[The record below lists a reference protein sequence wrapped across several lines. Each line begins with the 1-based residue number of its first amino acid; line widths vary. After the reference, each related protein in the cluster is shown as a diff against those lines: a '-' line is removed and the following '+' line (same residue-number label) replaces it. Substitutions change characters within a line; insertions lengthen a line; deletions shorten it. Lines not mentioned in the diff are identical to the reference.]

1 MPNIA
6 RVVLSVTGSDRP
18 GLTSALAEAVLAAG
32 GNWQEGHLSRLGG
45 LYVGSV
51 LVELEA
57 DQLPTL
63 EAKVR
68 GIDAE
73 GLTVAV
79 HASGD
84 EPQTAGR
91 TLLFELVGQDRP
103 GIIREVSSILARLG
117 VNIESLSSGEER
129 GAWGGERLFRAEVH
143 VTLPDAVT
151 PEAVQSALEAIS
163 SEIMVDF
170 TFSPGGS

>member
-1 MPNIA
+1 MADIL

-51 LVELEA
+51 LVEIEPG
-57 DQLPTL
+57 QLSTL
-63 EAKVR
+63 KDKVKN
-68 GIDAE
+68 IDAK
-73 GLTVAV
+73 GLAVAV
-79 HASGD
+79 HTAGD
-84 EPQTAGR
+84 EPKQEGR

-103 GIIREVSSILARLG
+103 GIIREVSAVLARLG
-117 VNIESLSSGEER
+117 ANIESLSSGEER
-129 GAWGGERLFRAEVH
+129 GAWGGERLFRAEVRA
-143 VTLPDAVT
+143 TLPDGVT
-151 PEAVQSALEAIS
+151 PEAVQSDLEAIS

-170 TFSPGGS
+170 TFSPGGN